1 MHFLSSRKRTD
12 EQELEA
18 GAKRLR
24 TEGGRGLGWRRAG
37 DENKR
42 RHSGRAIRI
51 HPRQASRLLSRDKKE
66 SEEANGNADGTATP
80 PRQATALQAAGDK
93 RRGGWAIRA
102 RRSKPR
108 RYKRWG
114 SGARWRKVGGRAI
127 RIPPRQASG
136 LLVGVVAVGADFFGG
151 VGIFCYFCSCF

>member
-1 MHFLSSRKRTD
+1 MSSRKRTN

-24 TEGGRGLGWRRAG
+24 AEGGRGLGWRRAEQATAQRTRKQ
-37 DENKR
+37 DFAKET
-42 RHSGRAIRI
+42 
-51 HPRQASRLLSRDKKE
+51 PRQASRLLSRDKKA
-66 SEEANGNADGTATP
+66 SEEANGNADGTAPP